1 MSEAPQIEERV
12 SLQLGDIIEIEAPT
26 DETIDKQIFFLEY
39 IDSNELHL
47 VNAKQKTIFKIDSS
61 GAITNYLV
69 TSFNILSRRK
79 QLGYAEQNNLVP
91 GTLISIYFRDGDD
104 LTITGRVKNL
114 EEDQIEI
121 ETNKNDIFYI
131 DFAYKGIPLDLP
143 IKKIEIRNETQ
154 QSNAVMQTSSPAV
167 STEASPAV
175 PTEES
180 NIQQVDILFTSEQI
194 NFGEELNAVWQVV
207 DLPESEQRFGIEKQ
221 TNDMLDIL
229 LSKIPNSKRTTET
242 LNNIHKTIQRYKE
255 LRNEFSTF
263 DQQNNANMSKR
274 QGANYKPLVKTL
286 ETLNKK
292 LYWILPVATLKKKI
306 YDVNNEVAENFQ
318 DIEELTLGN
327 VRKDEYEILEKYK
340 NNDFGSDNKYHGL
353 VRNINTWSTPY
364 VESEENNNVIHTQ
377 YVPTPITA
385 VLDNTTE
392 TDIYDGDSVFITSV
406 ANANNVSN
414 KENSDIKRRLFFM
427 QEYTQ
432 SLDFLE
438 TSKSETFVRKV
449 GKDDKIDIKSFITL
463 PKVAVQFSHINLP
476 NTNIMIKSH
485 LNASFLQY
493 WRVLNDKT
501 VIKDINIENS
511 GEEDSAFPIQHDE
524 NDYLKNVTH
533 YIPQTDVTEKDNDDT
548 DKQESD
554 TYVKYLNNIVPKTR
568 VLFNLIKDDINGPMS
583 TYQIIKFLEP
593 FMIYHN
599 DISFMQYQEFIKFIN
614 EKIREYK
621 ENLVMT
627 KDKLSVLNVHSS
639 RSESKLPLIL
649 NNNEKLYDEV
659 IKGYGLMKLIERN
672 GLTDDEIYIR
682 IMSIDEGELLSAAT
696 AMTATSLITTNKEEK
711 EEEID
716 DIVAKFNT
724 TRKNNQQTQ
733 TIECQK
739 YVLSK
744 KYTSLQQ
751 LQADNDKDILF
762 DKRYDNTY
770 YDLMKEYEKELVD
783 LSEEEQIEKLSLRLQ
798 DVNGLD
804 INVARRDA
812 KAIIKKS
819 KVIEDGDY
827 AVLEEEST
835 FKYYKRQN
843 NKWVLDT
850 NFDETLLADETKYFC
865 NNNNINCIERKNKCE
880 TLDTAIEQ
888 VNKIT
893 LQQIV
898 SEYDQEL
905 EDDRETIIQKIK
917 DTYDVALQNILAL
930 QKMNTYKNASVSPIA
945 NDIETVEAS
954 PHEGLRD
961 AILGQA
967 DFAKRQENTFKFIN
981 HFTRPPNENE
991 DKWWL
996 YCINTG
1002 IKLLPVFF
1010 ERICNA
1016 YLMKGNMSYMDT
1028 IDDICNKQGALGD
1041 DESVWVDKYSGYVI
1055 VKRAFDA
1062 QEGYT
1067 EEGFKITTRE
1077 ILEAPLDENVIT
1089 SFEDDANKEAVKE
1102 EAEYNDPKSN
1112 TVFRIVSAMSKFAGI
1127 NIDRDI
1133 DFIVK
1138 SVSKLSHDQFVI
1150 FGPKNYEK
1158 MRSRAIEKGKTLPA
1172 YEVYINKQLIF
1183 LTLAYILIA
1192 VQTSIPDIKIGRQH
1206 PGCIK
1211 SFGGYPISENGET
1224 GIIYLAC
1231 IADKIKSSIKPWN
1244 SLEKTSA
1251 RAIAKGVKEAIS
1263 KHIISSSEIQ
1273 HRIQS
1278 KLVYVQTHG
1287 NDDSIQPVS
1296 HAIRFT
1302 NFLPLLQIS
1311 KGKVVSNLT
1320 PEFMNEMRQSFGKQT
1335 PQQDQY
1341 INVMRAKIIFLSVKI
1356 QELIEDAVQK
1366 NIVKEKAILTNTYE
1380 DPYLEN
1386 ACCWDSEKKPYEYFI
1401 SINALLK
1408 ELNKEISRIS
1418 DEINISARMSSPR
1431 ILFVPTDTKL
1441 KYPEISRG
1449 YSEDTIYRAFIK
1461 FCNYDSEI
1469 ILNDDLQSVCGSNS
1483 DFDKDDTIENKI
1495 TKLKQNNNYT
1505 QDNLVELLNTSSV
1518 SKVIPMQLS
1527 NDNNTEKYEI
1537 NRLLNAIDNNGEYVD
1552 YDDAEEDENT
1562 YLIKDELSKLFEEYT
1577 EDIENLTR
1585 VLKDSVHEFMRSK
1598 LKTKKFNNYK
1608 EVIKSIEKFLDDEEE
1623 TTFDNITYSNNC
1635 LWHICCV
1642 FPNMISNSINYSGQ
1656 VIPIHWN
1663 LSNIHVNDITS
1674 KIANKYKKLFDLYDK
1689 NVELSGN
1696 ARESLKKLYMISNVA
1711 IETAMKE
1718 GGTLERVGIIFRY
1731 CFHKALSI
1739 YISIVNDNIHELVI
1753 ILCMIIEK
1761 QKKQLTINYT
1771 QLTEKINRSKHREKM
1786 DKLDRL
1792 GQMDDEA
1799 REIDNLKKYS
1809 KLGDEWGKGLQKN
1822 LRLYDKE
1829 TYDKE
1834 RLEGDATNNIDEM
1847 NGNEE
1852 DNQILMPDDDDYGDG
1867 DGDEMY

>member
-1 MSEAPQIEERV
+1 MVSTEA
-12 SLQLGDIIEIEAPT
+12 
-26 DETIDKQIFFLEY
+26 
-39 IDSNELHL
+39 
-47 VNAKQKTIFKIDSS
+47 
-61 GAITNYLV
+61 
-69 TSFNILSRRK
+69 
-79 QLGYAEQNNLVP
+79 
-91 GTLISIYFRDGDD
+91 
-104 LTITGRVKNL
+104 
-114 EEDQIEI
+114 
-121 ETNKNDIFYI
+121 
-131 DFAYKGIPLDLP
+131 
-143 IKKIEIRNETQ
+143 
-154 QSNAVMQTSSPAV
+154 SPAV

-175 PTEES
+175 STEASPVVPTEDS
-180 NIQQVDILFTSEQI
+180 NIQQGEILFTSEQI
-194 NFGEELNAVWQVV
+194 NFGEELNPVWQVV

-229 LSKIPNSKRTTET
+229 LSKIPNSERTTET

-263 DQQNNANMSKR
+263 DEQNNANMSKR
-274 QGANYKPLVKTL
+274 QGANHKPLVNSL
-286 ETLNKK
+286 EKLNKR
-292 LYWILPVATLKKKI
+292 LFWIMPVATMKKKI
-306 YDVNNEVAENFQ
+306 YDVNNEVANNFQ
-318 DIEELTLGN
+318 DIEQQTMDN
-327 VRKDEYEILEKYK
+327 VRKDEYNILEKYK
-340 NNDFGSDNKYHGL
+340 TNDFGSDNKYQGL

-364 VESEENNNVIHTQ
+364 VESQDKTNIIHTQ

-385 VLDNTTE
+385 VIDNTNE
-392 TDIYDGDSVFITSV
+392 TDIYDGDGVFLTSV

-414 KENSDIKRRLFFM
+414 KENSDIKRTLFFM

-438 TSKSETFVRKV
+438 TTKTETFVRKL

-463 PKVAVQFSHINLP
+463 PKVAVEFSHINLP

-485 LNASFLQY
+485 LNTSFLQY

-511 GEEDSAFPIQHDE
+511 GAEDYAFPTQLDE

-533 YIPQTDVTEKDNDDT
+533 YIPQNFKENETDETDENEKDYDEKDYDDT
-548 DKQESD
+548 DKPESD
-554 TYVKYLNNIVPKTR
+554 TYIKYLNNIVPKTR
-568 VLFNLIKDDINGPMS
+568 DLFNLIKDDINGPMS

-593 FMIYHN
+593 FMIYQN

-621 ENLVMT
+621 EKLVMT
-627 KDKLSVLNVHSS
+627 KNKLSVLNVPSS
-639 RSESKLPLIL
+639 RPLNKLPLMF
-649 NNNEKLYDEV
+649 NNNEKLYAEV
-659 IKGYGLMKLIERN
+659 IKGYGLMKLIETN
-672 GLTDDEIYIR
+672 GLTDDEIYTR
-682 IMSIDEGELLSAAT
+682 IMSLDEGDLLSAAT
-696 AMTATSLITTNKEEK
+696 AMAATSLITTNNEEK

-724 TRKNNQQTQ
+724 TSENNQQAQ
-733 TIECQK
+733 TIECQR

-751 LQADNDKDILF
+751 LQTDNDKDILF

-770 YDLMKEYEKELVD
+770 YDLIKEYEKELVD

-798 DVNGLD
+798 DANGLEV
-804 INVARRDA
+804 NVARRDA

-827 AVLEEEST
+827 AVLEEGLT
-835 FKYYKRQN
+835 FKYYKREN
-843 NKWVLDT
+843 NKWVLDK
-850 NFDETLLADETKYFC
+850 NFDETLLTDETKYFC

-880 TLDTAIEQ
+880 TMDTAMEQ
-888 VNKIT
+888 VNKTT

-898 SEYDQEL
+898 NEFDQEL

-917 DTYDVALQNILAL
+917 YTYDAALQNILAL
-930 QKMNTYKNASVSPIA
+930 QKINTYKNASVSPIA
-945 NDIETVEAS
+945 NDIESVEAS
-954 PHEGLRD
+954 PYEGLRD

-1067 EEGFKITTRE
+1067 EEGFKITTSE

-1089 SFEDDANKEAVKE
+1089 SFEGDINKDVE
-1102 EAEYNDPKSN
+1102 ELKQSEYNDPKSN
-1112 TVFRIVSAMSKFAGI
+1112 TVFRIINAMSKFSGI
-1127 NIDRDI
+1127 NIDGDI

-1138 SVSKLSHDQFVI
+1138 SVSRLSQDQSVI

-1158 MRSRAIEKGKTLPA
+1158 MRLRANEKGKTLPA
-1172 YEVYINKQLIF
+1172 YEVYMNKQLIF
-1183 LTLAYILIA
+1183 LTLAYILVA

-1224 GIIYLAC
+1224 GIIYLSC

-1251 RAIAKGVKEAIS
+1251 RAIAKGVKDSIS

-1278 KLVYVQTHG
+1278 KIVYVQTHG

-1296 HAIRFT
+1296 DAIRFT

-1401 SINALLK
+1401 SINSSLK
-1408 ELNKEISRIS
+1408 ELNKETSRIS

-1441 KYPEISRG
+1441 KYPEISRD

-1483 DFDKDDTIENKI
+1483 EFDKDDTIENKI
-1495 TKLKQNNNYT
+1495 SKLKQNNNYT

-1518 SKVIPMQLS
+1518 RKVIPMKLS
-1527 NDNNTEKYEI
+1527 KDDDTEENEI
-1537 NRLLNAIDNNGEYVD
+1537 NMLLNSIATNEDDVGEDV
-1552 YDDAEEDENT
+1552 YDDEGQDENAHLT
-1562 YLIKDELSKLFEEYT
+1562 KDELLKLFEEDT
-1577 EDIENLTR
+1577 DDIENLTR
-1585 VLKDSVHEFMRSK
+1585 ALKNSVHDFMRTK
-1598 LKTKKFNNYK
+1598 LNTRKFNKYN
-1608 EVIKSIEKFLDDEEE
+1608 ESIQSIENFLDDEQEN
-1623 TTFDNITYSNNC
+1623 TFDNITYSDNC

-1642 FPNMISNSINYSGQ
+1642 FPNMIYNSINYSGE
-1656 VIPIHWN
+1656 VIPEHWN
-1663 LSNIHVNDITS
+1663 LSNMHVNDMIS

-1689 NVELSGN
+1689 DFELNGK
-1696 ARESLKKLYMISNVA
+1696 AMESLKKLYMISKVA
-1711 IETAMKE
+1711 ITTAMKE
-1718 GGTLERVGIIFRY
+1718 GETQERVGNIFRY

-1739 YISIVNDNIHELVI
+1739 YISTNDNMHELVL

-1847 NGNEE
+1847 DGNEE
-1852 DNQILMPDDDDYGDG
+1852 DNEILMPDDDDYGDG